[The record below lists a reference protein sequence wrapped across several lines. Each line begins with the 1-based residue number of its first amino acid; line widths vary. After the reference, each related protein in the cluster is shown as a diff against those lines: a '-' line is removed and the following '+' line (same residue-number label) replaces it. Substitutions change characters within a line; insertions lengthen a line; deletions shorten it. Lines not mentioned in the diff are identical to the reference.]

1 MLENMNISVEPDAGH
16 ADEVMHDD
24 GKRRQAEKD
33 HILTSSLEFYAK
45 SNQKWLA
52 NQQYWFPE

>member
-1 MLENMNISVEPDAGH
+1 LETQLDEMLENMNISVEPDAGH

-45 SNQKWLA
+45 SNQK
-52 NQQYWFPE
+52 

>member
-1 MLENMNISVEPDAGH
+1 MLYSSSGQVSPDNLETQLDEMLENMNISVEPDAGH

-33 HILTSSLEFYAK
+33 HIY
-45 SNQKWLA
+45 
-52 NQQYWFPE
+52 